1 MKYTYI
7 HRLMHVDQDDQH
19 NRGRLRAAEE
29 PQRFG
34 EDELLRGDPQVLP
47 KKRKLSE
54 TLAEIASAHPAQD
67 ASDLA
72 DEVEMASDELRSA
85 RMRAVDL

>member
-1 MKYTYI
+1 MSTKTISITEDAYAQLKSLKDSERMSFSEVILKYY
-7 HRLMHVDQDDQH
+7 
-19 NRGRLRAAEE
+19 
-29 PQRFG
+29 
-34 EDELLRGDPQVLP
+34 P

-54 TLAEIASAHPAQD
+54 TLAEIASALPAQD

-85 RMRAVDL
+85 RMRTVDL